1 MEEKL
6 AGQFELGEPDGQAV
20 RLEYEAA
27 LAGHLRIAGK
37 PSGQAGTFAQG
48 AFPPCIHWRQHQ
60 LYRVAFWLWPQVEI
74 IPYILILNRLGAT
87 VR

>member
-1 MEEKL
+1 M
-6 AGQFELGEPDGQAV
+6 FEFSKIFIDSRA
-20 RLEYEAA
+20 
-27 LAGHLRIAGK
+27 
-37 PSGQAGTFAQG
+37 AQG
-48 AFPPCIHWRQHQ
+48 QHAGNIIGCIFSAKCAFQVQALHQ